1 MYVSNIACPFS
12 LLHLAN
18 LGDSYFLFGLFLYW
32 LNYLMNRFTLASV
45 GKKNPNSTL
54 SNF

>member
-1 MYVSNIACPFS
+1 MSIFFATSGKPRCRGIT
-12 LLHLAN
+12 
-18 LGDSYFLFGLFLYW
+18 GDSYFLFGLFLYW